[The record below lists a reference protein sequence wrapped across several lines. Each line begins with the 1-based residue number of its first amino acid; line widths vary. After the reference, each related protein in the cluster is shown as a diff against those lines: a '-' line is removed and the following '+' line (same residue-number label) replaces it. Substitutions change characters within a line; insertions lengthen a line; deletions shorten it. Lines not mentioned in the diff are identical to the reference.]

1 MRTAFLVGVVALIL
15 FALPGVG
22 VFTADLLGRG
32 AAVNGWLESRF
43 DISHRLALGLPA
55 AVVLF
60 CIPPL
65 IVLLYFLRLQRKAM
79 AVPSTFLWKKSIE
92 DLHVNRLMQWMRRN
106 VLLLLQLLAVMLLLY
121 AVLGPRLHGSL
132 FGGRH
137 YILLIDNSASM
148 SATDVSEGD
157 AKDRL
162 AWAKAEAIKEID
174 AAGHGDVGMVI
185 AFHDTAEIRQ
195 SYTGNK
201 DELKA
206 AVAGIRPT
214 QRATRID
221 EALTLAASLA
231 NPARSTENEAAAPA
245 NPEPGKER
253 TYVQSDGI
261 KADVFLYS
269 DGRFPPVPE
278 FALTNLNMN
287 WRRPPVKMDFGRS
300 DNVGIVRFDVERDPT
315 NPVRVTARA
324 EVRNYRGTEAT
335 VRVRLDVTDATTGRP
350 VTSPATTLTL
360 PVQKERKPKDPDAPA
375 LPRAPGDGAEASDEL
390 ASTLQ
395 VRFDPFDVPE
405 NADVLFT
412 LKLQSPDD
420 GPGDRAWK
428 DAFPHDDTAWV
439 VFGVARKAHVL
450 IVTDGNKLLA
460 NYFET
465 PSAMRL
471 ADFTYLKPADLTD
484 KKEYLE
490 PALEGKFD
498 LVIFDRCAPDKE
510 SRLPLANTLFIGQP
524 PPPWKPLGAGGE
536 DAVVAA
542 KTPEVRVWDANH
554 PVMRNLRALDR
565 IRIAD
570 GFKYP
575 EARPLPPKTPRLMDG
590 DADTVLLAAIARH
603 TFTDFVLAFPLVSPG
618 PDGGML
624 WHSDWPLQPSFVLFL
639 RNLLIVGGG
648 VQAAG
653 AAESLRPGQPI
664 TFRPRGAKEIFV
676 TKPGDTS
683 GLKVERSLN
692 RADVVFT
699 GTDFLGP
706 YAAEWGT
713 TTRRFAVNLFD
724 PLEGDLA
731 PLYDDELKIGAE
743 KLTAGDT
750 RKQPRD
756 LWKYLLLV
764 GLAVVMGEWWVYN
777 KRVQI

>member
-1 MRTAFLVGVVALIL
+1 MRTAFLAGVVALIL

-22 VFTADLLGRG
+22 VFTADLLGYG
-32 AAVNGWLESRF
+32 AAVNGWLEATVGV
-43 DISHRLALGLPA
+43 SHRLALGIPA

-106 VLLLLQLLAVMLLLY
+106 VLLLLQLLAVMVLLY

-137 YILLIDNSASM
+137 FILLIDNSASM
-148 SATDVSEGD
+148 SATDVTEGG
-157 AKDRL
+157 KDRL
-162 AWAKAEAIKEID
+162 AWAKAEAIKEIE
-174 AAGHGDVGMVI
+174 AAAAGDVGMVI
-185 AFHDTAEIRQ
+185 AFNGTAEIRQ
-195 SYTGNK
+195 SYTASK

-206 AVAGIRPT
+206 AVEGIRPT
-214 QRATRID
+214 HSSTRID
-221 EALTLAASLA
+221 EALSLAASLA

-278 FALTNLNMN
+278 FALTNLNVN
-287 WRRPPVKMDFGRS
+287 WRRPPTPSDFGRS

-315 NPVRVTARA
+315 NPVSVTARG
-324 EVRNYRGTEAT
+324 EVRNYRGTEAS
-335 VRVRLDVTDATTGRP
+335 VRVRLDVTDAGTGRL
-350 VTSPATTLTL
+350 VTSPSTTLIL
-360 PVQKERKPKDPDAPA
+360 PVQKERKAKEFTDVA
-375 LPRAPGDGAEASDEL
+375 LPKPPGDGAEASDEL
-390 ASTLQ
+390 ASTLL
-395 VRFDPFDVPE
+395 VRFDPFDLPE

-412 LKLQSPDD
+412 LKLQLPDD
-420 GPGDRAWK
+420 GPGDKAWK

-439 VFGVARKAHVL
+439 VFGVARKANVL
-450 IVTDGNKLLA
+450 VVTDENKVLA

-498 LVIFDRCAPDKE
+498 LVIFDRCAPAVE
-510 SRLPLANTLFIGQP
+510 SQLPLANTLFIGSP
-524 PPPWKPLGAGGE
+524 PPPWKPLSAGGE
-536 DAVVAA
+536 DAVLEA
-542 KTPEVRVWDANH
+542 KTPEVRVWQTDH

-570 GFKYP
+570 AFKFP
-575 EARPLPPKTPRLMDG
+575 VARPLPPRTPRLMDG
-590 DADTVLLAAIARH
+590 DGDTVLLAALARH
-603 TFTDFVLAFPLVSPG
+603 TFTDFVLTFPLVSKA
-618 PDGGML
+618 PDGGVQ
-624 WHSDWPLQPSFVLFL
+624 WHSDWPLQPNFVLFL
-639 RNLLIVGGG
+639 RNLLIHGGG
-648 VQAAG
+648 VEAAG
-653 AAESLRPGQPI
+653 AAESLRPGQAI

-676 TKPGDTS
+676 TKPGEST
-683 GLKVERSLN
+683 GAKAERSTN
-692 RADVVFT
+692 RADVVYS
-699 GTDFLGP
+699 GADVLGP

-731 PLYDDELKIGAE
+731 PLDDGELKIGAE
-743 KLTAGDT
+743 SLTAGDT

-756 LWKYLLLV
+756 LWKYLLVV